1 MNREIKP
8 LPSKS
13 PDDISN
19 LIYKIKEGEFIA
31 FYPTQGNN
39 RDWIAIEKRVQGDYV
54 EMVRWEPGVGRVELE
69 TEEQVSETSDEV
81 AKGNYNFYEVG
92 NIQGYV
98 KSTSWHHDHDDQS
111 PGDYEM
117 NGTDRLTWA
126 DIRESKVSKSELKE
140 IIKSIVRENLGYSHA
155 MIEPQPGKDPVTE
168 VNSPFYETLS
178 ETLNAV
184 EEFIE
189 KNRIVVDP
197 SEHQPNE
204 ADKYG
209 IREPYMYGG
218 IGYEQHKDAHYKLL
232 QYKGKPTKKYL
243 HISIYRMPTGR
254 YELTNYVS

>member
-13 PDDISN
+13 PDDILG

-39 RDWIAIEKRVQGDYV
+39 YQWIAVEKRVQGDEVLFIRY
-54 EMVRWEPGVGRVELE
+54 EYGEGRMDLE
-69 TEEQVSETSDEV
+69 TEEDVDQV
-81 AKGNYNFYEVG
+81 AKDVAQANYNFYEVG

-98 KSTSWHHDHDDQS
+98 KASRYHYDDDQGI
-111 PGDYEM
+111 GDYET
-117 NGTDRLTWA
+117 NGPDRLTWA
-126 DIRESKVSKSELKE
+126 DIRESKISVEELKE
-140 IIKSIVRENLGYSHA
+140 IIKSLIRENLGYSHA
-155 MIEPQPGKDPVTE
+155 IIKPQPEKDPVTE
-168 VNSPFYETLS
+168 TNKPFYENLS
-178 ETLNAV
+178 ETLAAV
-184 EEFIE
+184 EQFIE
-189 KNRIVVDP
+189 SNKIVIDP
-197 SEHQPNE
+197 SEHKQSE

-209 IREPYMYGG
+209 IRQPYMYGG
-218 IGYEQHKDAHYKLL
+218 IGYEQHKDTHYKLL